1 MPKIVEAYSDERG
14 KARGGEIGD
23 QTGKE
28 IRIREFYIRDGGWSV
43 YIECTDPL
51 LAEAAAY
58 NAQLIAEDN
67 SFGYNQ
73 DERWTGYE
81 EIISGGSIDEAETGD
96 FDCSSLCIAAYILA
110 GLDMKPEGYTGNL
123 ERLFLETGKF
133 KSYDDAAHLNSS
145 NLATIGGMYL
155 EPKKHVLMMLENGDH
170 SSEEPTPEPPPIPNG
185 KRYIEALGSVK
196 LRVGHSTEFEDAGTM
211 HKGERLPYVAT
222 ADETGWHAVDDGDRV
237 LWISGNK
244 KYTKIVGG

>member
-1 MPKIVEAYSDERG
+1 MTKIAEAFGDEIG
-14 KARGGEIGD
+14 KARGGKRGD
-23 QTGKE
+23 QTGRE
-28 IRIREFYIRDGGWSV
+28 IRVTDWYKRDGGWSV

-58 NAQLIAEDN
+58 NAQLIAEDS

-81 EIISGGSIDEAETGD
+81 EIIRGGSIDEADAGD

-133 KSYDDAAHLNSS
+133 KSYEDSAHLNSS
-145 NLATIGGMYL
+145 NLAKRGGMYL
-155 EPKKHVLMMLENGDH
+155 EPKKHVLMMLEDGEG
-170 SSEEPTPEPPPIPNG
+170 STETPQTTSG
-185 KRYIEALGSVK
+185 TRVYAKGSV
-196 LRVGHSTEFEDAGTM
+196 RVRKAPIDGKTLTTL
-211 HKGERLPYVAT
+211 HKGESLPYISEWYAVEYNGET
-222 ADETGWHAVDDGDRV
+222 AY
-237 LWISGNK
+237 ISANK
-244 KYTKIVGG
+244 KYTEVK

>member
-1 MPKIVEAYSDERG
+1 MAKIVEAYGDENG
-14 KARGGEIGD
+14 KARGGKLGD

-28 IRIREFYIRDGGWSV
+28 IRIRDWYERDGGWAV

-58 NAQLIAEDN
+58 NAQLIAEDD

-73 DERWTGYE
+73 DDRWSGYD

-133 KSYDDAAHLNSS
+133 KSYDDAAHLKSS
-145 NLATIGGMYL
+145 TLAKRGGMYL
-155 EPKKHVLMMLENGDH
+155 MPKAHVLMMLEDGAGAI
-170 SSEEPTPEPPPIPNG
+170 EEDVSPTLPTG
-185 KRYIEALGSVK
+185 KRYVEALGSVK
-196 LRVGHSTEFEDAGTM
+196 LRVGHTTDYEDAGTM

>member
-1 MPKIVEAYSDERG
+1 MPKIVEAYSDENG
-14 KARGGEIGD
+14 NARGGKLGD

-28 IRIREFYIRDGGWSV
+28 IRVRDFYIRDGGFSV
-43 YIECTDPL
+43 YLECTDPL

-73 DERWTGYE
+73 DERWTAYE
-81 EIISGGSIDEAETGD
+81 EIIRGGSIDEAEAGD

-123 ERLFLETGKF
+123 EGLFLETGKF
-133 KSYDDAAHLNSS
+133 KSFDDAAHLNSS

-155 EPKKHVLMMLENGDH
+155 EPKKHVFMMLEDGSGASDKPQ
-170 SSEEPTPEPPPIPNG
+170 EDGQGGG
-185 KRYIEALGSVK
+185 KRVYAKGSV
-196 LRVGHSTEFEDAGTM
+196 RVRKTPIDGKTLTTL
-211 HKGERLPYVAT
+211 HKGESLPYVGEWYAVEFDGET
-222 ADETGWHAVDDGDRV
+222 AY
-237 LWISGNK
+237 ISANK
-244 KYTKIVGG
+244 KYTEVKG

>member
-1 MPKIVEAYSDERG
+1 MPKIVEAYGDENG
-14 KARGGEIGD
+14 KARGGQLGD

-28 IRIREFYIRDGGWSV
+28 IRIRDWYDRDGGWAV

-58 NAQLIAEDN
+58 NARLIAEDS

-73 DERWTGYE
+73 DDRWSGYE
-81 EIISGGSIDEAETGD
+81 EIIGGGSIDEAETGD

-133 KSYDDAAHLNSS
+133 KSYDDDAHLKSPK
-145 NLATIGGMYL
+145 LAKRGGMYL
-155 EPKKHVLMMLENGDH
+155 MPKAHVLMMLEDGAGA
-170 SSEEPTPEPPPIPNG
+170 SEKPQESVQEPVQIDGKRVYAKGSVRVRKAPING
-185 KRYIEALGSVK
+185 KTLTT
-196 LRVGHSTEFEDAGTM
+196 L
-211 HKGERLPYVAT
+211 HKGESLPYIGT
-222 ADETGWHAVDDGDRV
+222 WHAVELNGETV
-237 LWISGNK
+237 YISGNT
-244 KYTKIVGG
+244 KYTEVK